1 MEYKTVPLEIKAV
14 GDEGIVE
21 GHYSIF
27 GNIDDGGDVSHPGS
41 FSKTIQERGSRVKV
55 FRFHDWSIPVGP
67 AGGSFNGGNGN
78 LLQEDG
84 TGLFARYKISRDSFW
99 GKDTWV
105 LIKDQVV
112 SEGSYGYEVVKA
124 DFDEDGARHLREQ
137 KLYEISPVPLGMN
150 PLTTINAV
158 KAGAMNPKMAF
169 DAFLAIAEEIK
180 AGRVLSSANVDKVRS
195 ALTAVESLAEV
206 LNELLAAAEPEPDK
220 AAYSALLERRL
231 RAAKMALI
239 YAKLER

>member
-1 MEYKTVPLEIKAV
+1 MEHKTVPLEIKAI

-27 GNIDDGGDVSHPGS
+27 GNVDDGGDISHPGS
-41 FSKTIQERGSRVKV
+41 FLKTIQERGRRVKV
-55 FRFHDWSIPVGP
+55 FRAHDWSIPIGP
-67 AGGSFNGGNGN
+67 AGGGFNAGNGN
-78 LLQEDG
+78 VLQEDS

-124 DFDEDGARHLREQ
+124 DSGEGGVRNLREQ

-150 PLTTINAV
+150 PLTTINAI
-158 KAGAMNPKMAF
+158 KAGAMNPKAAF
-169 DAFLAIAEEIK
+169 DALITICNEIK
-180 AGRVLSSANVDKVRS
+180 AGRVLSSANTEKVRNAQT
-195 ALTAVESLAEV
+195 ALQAALEA
-206 LNELLAAAEPEPDK
+206 LNELLEAAEPQEPK
-220 AAYSALLERRL
+220 HSALLQRRM
-231 RAAKMALI
+231 RAAGLAL
-239 YAKLER
+239 ARFQN